1 MSLRNR
7 CEALYQKIQH
17 DAMFRRGSPVDDL
30 MTFVFAERGRAAD
43 NNLAETVPLCLYFRS
58 DRDRE
63 ECMEL
68 IHEVKP
74 CTIAKRMP

>member
-1 MSLRNR
+1 MSLRDR
-7 CEALYQKIQH
+7 CKALYEKMQH
-17 DAMFRRGSPVDDL
+17 DAMYRQGSPVDDL
-30 MTFVFAERGRAAD
+30 MTFVVAERGRVAD
-43 NNLAETVPLCLYFRS
+43 INLAETLPLCLYFRS

-74 CTIAKRMP
+74 HTIAKRMP

>member
-7 CEALYQKIQH
+7 CEAMYQKIQQ

-30 MTFVFAERGRAAD
+30 MTFVVAERERATD
-43 NNLAETVPLCLYFRS
+43 SSLVETLPLCLYFRS

-74 CTIAKRMP
+74 NTIAKRMP